1 VNLFCVICHLVNMR
15 AGEPR
20 DVPAVTVANGHATC
34 ETHLGYAMAHQ
45 DVVAA
50 FRHAAGISVEVDR

>member
-1 VNLFCVICHLVNMR
+1 
-15 AGEPR
+15 
-20 DVPAVTVANGHATC
+20 VANGHATC